1 MFTSGLVQKNAGH
14 VQAVRLNWVGLQVCN
29 VLYMCNMYVCTRLF
43 VHIIYIYISI
53 YIHVHITYVCDMCIW
68 LYAMYKLK
76 KNAKPERKKGLDFFP
91 PKYHPILLR
100 LPCFFCR
107 KIVMYIEGACL
118 PTTWHGNQTTFVACQ
133 YLSLKTKR
141 LKMCSRHDCR
151 IAICYARGCVERS
164 SKAKS
169 LS

>member
-1 MFTSGLVQKNAGH
+1 MYCT
-14 VQAVRLNWVGLQVCN
+14 C
-29 VLYMCNMYVCTRLF
+29 YMCNMYVSTRLF
-43 VHIIYIYISI
+43 VHIICIYISV
-53 YIHVHITYVCDMCIW
+53 YMCI
-68 LYAMYKLK
+68 LHMYVTCVYDCMPCINWRKMPNPNGK
-76 KNAKPERKKGLDFFP
+76 KDWICCPQNTTQSSCGFLV
-91 PKYHPILLR
+91 
-100 LPCFFCR
+100 CFCR

-133 YLSLKTKR
+133 YLSLKTKK

-151 IAICYARGCVERS
+151 IAICYAHGCTERS